1 VFECDEA
8 KSQGNLEKRGFDF
21 EYAARIFKAGDRLE
35 YEDRRRHYSER
46 RMVAIGEIEGAV
58 LFVVYTWRA
67 PAAGSFQR
75 VWPAG
80 GSAMPIVRRSASQIG
95 KGRVNRQR
103 LRASTER
110 EIARQIASDPD
121 VPEMT
126 AADLRRARR
135 VYNPPVPDVKVI
147 RHKLRLS
154 QAEFAQQFG
163 FSVRTVQQWEQ
174 GRAVPDRPARIL
186 LRVIET
192 APQAVERALAASAPG
207 RA

>member
-1 VFECDEA
+1 
-8 KSQGNLEKRGFDF
+8 
-21 EYAARIFKAGDRLE
+21 
-35 YEDRRRHYSER
+35 
-46 RMVAIGEIEGAV
+46 
-58 LFVVYTWRA
+58 
-67 PAAGSFQR
+67 
-75 VWPAG
+75 
-80 GSAMPIVRRSASQIG
+80 MPIVRRSASQIG
-95 KGRVNRQR
+95 KGRINRQR
-103 LRASTER
+103 LRATTKR

-135 VYNPPVPDVKVI
+135 VYNPPVPDVKAI

-174 GRAVPDRPARIL
+174 GRVIPDRPARIL

-192 APQAVERALAASAPG
+192 APQTVERALAASAAG
-207 RA
+207 RP